1 MTFGDLNIYIIFFFL
16 MLLSIIINVNT
27 ALHLLLTA
35 EILWITLYL
44 IVLSIGISYDNMN
57 FLSLTFFFLVL
68 SAVEFGVGLILMLL
82 QNILMR
88 SLNLNDS
95 NSSWMKLSTRFSK
108 NLKTINQPWI

>member
-88 SLNLNDS
+88 SLNLSDN
-95 NSSWMKLSTRFSK
+95 NTSWMKFSTRFNK